1 MNTAKETLDQVS
13 EFERLKNDIKFLY
26 RIATIEGLSIAVMA
40 LYGILKDF
48 IR

>member
-1 MNTAKETLDQVS
+1 MDDTEL
-13 EFERLKNDIKFLY
+13 ERLKRDIKFLY
-26 RIATIEGLSIAVMA
+26 RIATIEGLSIAAMA